1 MKKEKNMLNS
11 MLSRSLWFW

>member
-1 MKKEKNMLNS
+1 MKKERNMLNS